1 VFVAGGHGMW
11 GMTLGPATG
20 RLLAELIA
28 TGRLPE
34 ALAPFDP
41 QRPAG
46 LWG

>member
-1 VFVAGGHGMW
+1 MW

-28 TGRLPE
+28 TGKCPD

-41 QRPAG
+41 RRPAG
-46 LWG
+46 IAG